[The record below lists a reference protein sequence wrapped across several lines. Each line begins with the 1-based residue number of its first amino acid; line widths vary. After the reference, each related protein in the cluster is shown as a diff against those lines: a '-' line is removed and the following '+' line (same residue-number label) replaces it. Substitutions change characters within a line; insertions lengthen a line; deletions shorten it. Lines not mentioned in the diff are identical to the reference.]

1 MPFNLCYNIMYT
13 KKIFVIPFNLCTWIC
28 NTTVNF
34 RIHIDINKIH
44 RKAKDIED
52 LIIYIDYGLDSF
64 VAKKLA
70 GKQYRVNFFC
80 CLVTRD
86 SSFLQGI
93 KMYLLSK
100 FRLFIIS
107 LLIIRIQKFQYCIY
121 IRNSSRKFRNW
132 L

>member
-1 MPFNLCYNIMYT
+1 MYT

-70 GKQYRVNFFC
+70 GKQYRVNFS
-80 CLVTRD
+80 VVWW
-86 SSFLQGI
+86 QGTAVFYRVL
-93 KMYLLSK
+93 K
-100 FRLFIIS
+100 
-107 LLIIRIQKFQYCIY
+107 CIY
-121 IRNSSRKFRNW
+121 YQNSDCLSSVFW
-132 L
+132 S